1 MSNPRL
7 QAELLGDQRIVRTQC
22 DANSAPMSAASL
34 MILALV
40 VCVRQPSYIFLE
52 IVKWIPGWG
61 FKSLDFERGTFFR
74 GLQTAVGRPLGTFS
88 QRPGKI
94 LQRLMGVS
102 DFASFYVP
110 T

>member
-34 MILALV
+34 MILTLV

-52 IVKWIPGWG
+52 IVKWM
-61 FKSLDFERGTFFR
+61 
-74 GLQTAVGRPLGTFS
+74 V
-88 QRPGKI
+88 
-94 LQRLMGVS
+94 
-102 DFASFYVP
+102 
-110 T
+110 